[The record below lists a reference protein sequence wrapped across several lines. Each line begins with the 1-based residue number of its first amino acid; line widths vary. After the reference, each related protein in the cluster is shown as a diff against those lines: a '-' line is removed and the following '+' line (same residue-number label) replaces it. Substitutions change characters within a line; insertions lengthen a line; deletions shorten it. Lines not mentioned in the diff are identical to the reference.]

1 MLEIHHLSPFLPNML
16 LGCYGSSPCSQSQ
29 FNLGCQNLAQVV
41 IAVMATV
48 GAVVP
53 AVVVEAAIAVLLVGV
68 VTA

>member
-1 MLEIHHLSPFLPNML
+1 ML
-16 LGCYGSSPCSQSQ
+16 LARYGSSPCSQSQ
-29 FNLGCQNLAQVV
+29 LKLGCQNLAQSV

-53 AVVVEAAIAVLLVGV
+53 AVLVVAAFAVLLVGV